1 MRCCSLAMKG
11 SPQCVRVL
19 EFDRK
24 HRFALEMLL
33 SELNSTVDTFV
44 LVRARTRVHKH
55 TPIASEVTN
64 SPKQQ

>member
-1 MRCCSLAMKG
+1 MKG
-11 SPQCVRVL
+11 SPQCVL

-44 LVRARTRVHKH
+44 LVRA
-55 TPIASEVTN
+55 PIGYQVELAN
-64 SPKQQ
+64 